1 MAETVTYRYSDVDF
15 VAYLLVNG
23 YKYDRIEV
31 TRDRNK
37 NLKGYVHFTGDKEIL
52 LSYFNQYQEGKATA
66 NVLELKSN
74 RKKISKL
81 IKSEILK
88 YQASNL

>member
-1 MAETVTYRYSDVDF
+1 MAETVTFRYSDVDF
-15 VAYLLVNG
+15 ISYLMANG
-23 YKYDRIEV
+23 FNYDKIEV

-37 NLKGYVHFTGDKEIL
+37 NLKGFVHFTGDKEIL
-52 LSYFNQYQEGKATA
+52 ISYFNTYHEGKAVG

-81 IKSEILK
+81 IQSEILK
-88 YQASNL
+88 FQASNL